1 MHASTETG
9 RLLHEDHHR
18 TIDLVNRVEAFLAE
32 TSDETVAAITSSA
45 VRALLEDMHQ
55 FLAEELEPHFEF
67 EEQAVFPIVRAG
79 GAYALAAA
87 LVDEHAAIRPLARRV
102 RAVCAQ
108 ALQEGFDAEIW
119 PVFRVFAEALA
130 DRMVFHLQKE
140 ETTLLQAIDAAL
152 GADGDRMLAK
162 IYRTIIEDRRRQAIN
177 GMGTGA

>member
-9 RLLHEDHHR
+9 RLLHADHHR
-18 TIDLVNRVEAFLAE
+18 TIDLVNRVEAFVAE
-32 TSDETVAAITSSA
+32 TSDEIVAAVAPA

-87 LVDEHAAIRPLARRV
+87 LVEEHAAIRPLARRV
-102 RAVCAQ
+102 RAVCAR
-108 ALQEGFDAEIW
+108 ALQEGFDPETW
-119 PVFRVFAEALA
+119 PVFRVFAKVLA
-130 DRMVFHLQKE
+130 DRMVLHLQKE

-152 GADGDRMLAK
+152 GADGDRRLAK
-162 IYRTIIEDRRRQAIN
+162 VYRTISEDRRRPAIN
-177 GMGTGA
+177 GMGAGA